1 MNLEEQL
8 AAYKQKYYDSNKK
21 NTFFKKSQKM
31 DCAKQVSQN
40 FSLQQLLDNSVYIV
54 ENTNYIYID
63 YPLIKQYLCPDT
75 YDAISDHVLNLNSSI
90 LQTNKYFNI
99 RVDLKTFSVTAAQR
113 YNDLIKRFCSLYLD
127 TTDDSN
133 SIEKIEIVNRPA
145 IMEALFKMFNGFIS
159 NESRDKVVFIR

>member
-31 DCAKQVSQN
+31 DCAKEVSQN
-40 FSLQQLLDNSVYIV
+40 FSLQQLLDNSVYVV

-75 YDAISDHVLNLNSSI
+75 YDTISDHILKLNTSI
-90 LQTNKYFNI
+90 LEKNKFFNI

-113 YNDLIKRFCSLYLD
+113 YSDLIKRFCSLYLN

-133 SIEKIEIVNRPA
+133 SIERIEILNRPA
-145 IMEALFKMFNGFIS
+145 IMEVLFKMFNGFIS
-159 NESRDKVVFIR
+159 KESRDKVVFIK